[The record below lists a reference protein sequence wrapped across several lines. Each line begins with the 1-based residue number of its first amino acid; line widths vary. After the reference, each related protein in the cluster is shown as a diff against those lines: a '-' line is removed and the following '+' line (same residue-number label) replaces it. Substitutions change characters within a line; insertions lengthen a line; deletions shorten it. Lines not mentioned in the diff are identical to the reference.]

1 MKESCRKGLT
11 SHPDPESCAV
21 GRKGAR
27 EALTGAHAGRVLSC
41 EIKRV
46 QRADA
51 VALTGGYLPRG
62 VLVSRS
68 GTLRSQRPR
77 ACMETPRA
85 RTGRPQRCPP
95 RSMVGRLAKAASRT
109 ANVYIRGESDG
120 CVLPTK
126 GPNNDGGMASAEGL
140 EGRHPTKE
148 NTRHVHPHAGLSAG
162 QLCVV
167 WAAPCACGR
176 TAVQRCSPPP
186 ASEVGAVCG
195 NAARTDLC
203 GGRRATGVPTATQ

>member
-21 GRKGAR
+21 GRKVAR

-46 QRADA
+46 QRADD
-51 VALTGGYLPRG
+51 VALTEGYLPRG

-85 RTGRPQRCPP
+85 RTGRPQGCPP
-95 RSMVGRLAKAASRT
+95 RSMVGRLAKAKAVRPTCTSWGVGRVRSTDEGSEQRRRHGVDGGPGGKAPDQGEHEACPPSRRTQRRTVVSRVGCSVCVRPHRSPAVFAAAS
-109 ANVYIRGESDG
+109 IRGRSR
-120 CVLPTK
+120 
-126 GPNNDGGMASAEGL
+126 M
-140 EGRHPTKE
+140 R
-148 NTRHVHPHAGLSAG
+148 
-162 QLCVV
+162 
-167 WAAPCACGR
+167 
-176 TAVQRCSPPP
+176 
-186 ASEVGAVCG
+186 
-195 NAARTDLC
+195 
-203 GGRRATGVPTATQ
+203 